1 MFNFTIFTP
10 TRDLISHR
18 YHAQEDEAGYAMPSR
33 LHGIACVMPTEKGG
47 FEKGGHGK
55 KGDKKGGDKKGGYGK
70 GGFET
75 GSYGEGGSGLQIR
88 G

>member
-1 MFNFTIFTP
+1 
-10 TRDLISHR
+10 
-18 YHAQEDEAGYAMPSR
+18 MPSR

-47 FEKGGHGK
+47 FEKAGHGK
-55 KGDKKGGDKKGGYGK
+55 KGDKKGGYGK

-75 GSYGEGGSGLQIR
+75 GSHGEGGSGLQIR